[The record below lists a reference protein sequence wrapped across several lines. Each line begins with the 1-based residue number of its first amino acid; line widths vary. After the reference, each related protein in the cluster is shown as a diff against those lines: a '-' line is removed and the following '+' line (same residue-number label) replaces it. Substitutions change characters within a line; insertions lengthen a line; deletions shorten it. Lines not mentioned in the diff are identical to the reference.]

1 MQVAQ
6 TVGRLMLNA
15 ASVGGHIS
23 LCDTQVRLQLLDILL
38 SEIRQLFPQI
48 SYELDAN
55 SRTANAQALSR
66 GNVRAV
72 RLYGG
77 LALHPLIGADALMF
91 ALLHE
96 TGHLFA
102 KGRRFALDPMLACEC
117 AADRWALTTGVRTW
131 QRSFDRDFCIQTAA
145 DQLGAVIAS
154 IRDEPSSIIKSTKG
168 RPNGCWAACWET
180 RATRLCLGQYNNLP
194 NHCHR

>member
-1 MQVAQ
+1 
-6 TVGRLMLNA
+6 MLNS

-23 LCDTQVRLQLLDILL
+23 LCNTQMRLQLLEILL
-38 SEIRQLFPQI
+38 SEIGELFPQI
-48 SYELDAN
+48 RYELDAN

-66 GNVRAV
+66 GHVRVV

-117 AADRWALTTGVRTW
+117 AADRWALTTGVRKW
-131 QRSFDRDFCIQTAA
+131 QRSFDRDFCIQTAV

-154 IRDEPSSIIKSTKG
+154 IRDEPSSILQSTHG
-168 RPNGCWAACWET
+168 RTTECWAACWET
-180 RATRLCLGQYNNLP
+180 RATRLCLRQYNKLA